1 MSLKLPS
8 SREISYSVLTL
19 TATGISIAVLYRLYK
34 STAAINEHFV
44 KSIPSPLTTLL
55 PTLSTSQ
62 ADDLPYPP
70 DTFPGARDV
79 ESPYG
84 SLRVYEWG
92 PQEGRKVLLVHGIS
106 TPSVSLGRLAMQSLD
121 KVSVKLE

>member
-1 MSLKLPS
+1 M
-8 SREISYSVLTL
+8 LTL
-19 TATGISIAVLYRLYK
+19 TVTGISIAVLYRLYK
-34 STAAINEHFV
+34 STAATNAPFV
-44 KSIPSPLTTLL
+44 KAIPSPLTTLL
-55 PTLSTSQ
+55 PTLSTSSI
-62 ADDLPYPP
+62 DDLPYPP
-70 DTFPGARDV
+70 NTFPGARDV

-106 TPSVSLGRLAMQSLD
+106 TPCVSLGRLVLQRLD